1 MQTTKPTQTK
11 RARPNLTKAQ
21 QEELKRYAVSM
32 GTCLQQAYVRLR
44 RGEVSLTTK

>member
-1 MQTTKPTQTK
+1 MQATKPTQPK
-11 RARPNLTKAQ
+11 RTRPNLSQAQ

-32 GTCLQQAYVRLR
+32 GICLQQAYVRLR